1 MKKIL
6 TLILALGLVALAG
19 CGSADKTASDAGKD
33 AESQVTSESTDKTAT
48 GTASNISDKVKE
60 GTVELCEYKDV
71 KLDWESDT
79 NSTILNN
86 HLSNYTKYTKE
97 IKDRAVKNGDVANI
111 DYAGYKNGKAF
122 DGGTAQGY
130 DLQIGSGQFIP
141 GFEEGLVGAKPGETK
156 NLDLTFPENY
166 HSADLAGQAVVFKVT
181 VNYIKEEAYK
191 EEDIKAAKES
201 AFGQALMN
209 HVISNSTFGK
219 LDTDLTKFYEDKYL
233 QIYENQIKNSYG
245 YESIDAYLEAAGST
259 RESFDATIK
268 GNSEYRAMH
277 DTAVNAIAEKE
288 GINISQDEYKK
299 RVKQY
304 AEASQIT
311 VEEFE
316 KQNGKTLIM
325 AELVAEKVIATLQE
339 K

>member
-19 CGSADKTASDAGKD
+19 CGSTDKTASDAGKD
-33 AESQVTSESTDKTAT
+33 AESQVTSESTDKTET
-48 GTASNISDKVKE
+48 GAASNISDKVKE

-79 NSTILNN
+79 NSAILNN
-86 HLSNYTKYTKE
+86 YLSNHTPTTKE

-141 GFEEGLVGAKPGETK
+141 GFEEGLVGVKPGETK

-191 EEDIKAAKES
+191 EKDIKAAKES

-219 LDTDLTKFYEDKYL
+219 LDSDLTKFYEGKYL

-245 YESIDAYLEAAGST
+245 YESIDAYLEATGST
-259 RESFDATIK
+259 RESFDAMIK
-268 GNSEYRAMH
+268 GNSEYRAMY

-288 GINISQDEYKK
+288 GIKISEDEYKK

-316 KQNGKTLIM
+316 KQNGKNLIM
-325 AELVAEKVIATLQE
+325 SELVAEKVTATLQG